1 MADATWSSRG
11 GVLTTN
17 LYGLPDREAG
27 LRARCDRL
35 GIPLTEDAAATPSD
49 RGRPP
54 GHPQLGAAAFGLLK
68 QAPPPTVGSTGR
80 MEPLLQTQQ
89 ARVVDLEAAV
99 FDVR

>member
-1 MADATWSSRG
+1 VADATWSSQG

-35 GIPLTEDAAATPSD
+35 GIPLTEDAATPSD
-49 RGRPP
+49 RGRLP

-68 QAPPPTVGSTGR
+68 QALPQPSVQPAGWRPCYRPSSRPWSTLR
-80 MEPLLQTQQ
+80 QRSST
-89 ARVVDLEAAV
+89 
-99 FDVR
+99 

>member
-1 MADATWSSRG
+1 VADATWSSQG

-27 LRARCDRL
+27 LRAHCDRL
-35 GIPLTEDAAATPSD
+35 GIPLTEDAATPPD

-80 MEPLLQTQQ
+80 MAPLLPTQQ
-89 ARVVDLEAAV
+89 PRVVDLEAAV

>member
-1 MADATWSSRG
+1 VADATWSSQG

-35 GIPLTEDAAATPSD
+35 GIPLTEGAATPPD

-54 GHPQLGAAAFGLLK
+54 GHSQLGAAAFGLLK

-80 MEPLLQTQQ
+80 MAPLLPTQQ
-89 ARVVDLEAAV
+89 PRVVDLEAAV